1 MGMKRLF
8 LIQHPTFDSQT
19 LVAVGKSDKDI
30 IAWVEKH
37 TNVETDEDFAAVIA
51 CPGEGRT
58 VSDGGFTMIRFK
70 VWNGTHADIARLAH
84 EAFHL
89 AEFIFDRIGVKYDLE
104 TSGEVFA
111 YFIQHTVKQ
120 VLNKLGPDGRTYV

>member
-1 MGMKRLF
+1 MKRLF

-19 LVAVGKSDKDI
+19 LVAVDKSDKDI

-37 TNVETDEDFAAVIA
+37 TDMETGEDFAAIIA

-58 VSDGGFTMIRFK
+58 VIDGGFTMVRLK
-70 VWNGTHADIARLAH
+70 TWGGTNADIARLAH

-89 AEFIFDRIGVKYDLE
+89 AEFIFDRIGVKYDLAA
-104 TSGEVFA
+104 SGEVFA

-120 VLNKLGPDGRTYV
+120 VLNKIEPDGRNYV